1 MNNINAKKRSL
12 KLGGYSVIVTAV
24 VIAIVI
30 VVNLAVRLLP
40 TKYTKYS
47 TSTVGLYDISETSR
61 GILSKV
67 KDKISIYVVSDPSY
81 TDEVTREYV
90 AKYAGLNS
98 NISWSTVDPAVKPGF
113 LKEYT
118 SESLSSQQTHLVLV
132 NKNNGR
138 SRVIPYTDIYYQKYT
153 QQELLYYQMYYGS
166 VPDNPTYFNIE
177 QQLTSAV
184 DYLTAEKLP
193 TVYYITGHGETALDS
208 TVTGLIGAE
217 NIDLAEL
224 PLLTKGS
231 VPDDADAVI
240 INAATKDFTE
250 DEIKAL
256 EAYTAKGGN
265 VLMTSFYNSELKER
279 NLTNLYGFAKSLG
292 LEYQDVFVLEGNSAY
307 FSPNYE
313 NQSYA
318 YLLPVLADDKYS
330 SVVSSNT
337 RLIMVGCHGIVLSE
351 NKPEGVTLS
360 ELLTTT
366 LNGYSKT
373 KLDKD
378 TVWTKTDEDVE
389 GKYVIGAMSEKSNDD
404 GTKSKFVWFSSDT
417 IIDGSTAR
425 IYSNISYFMAI
436 LTDLCEKESSVTI
449 NAKSLQIEALTVSE
463 ASANLWGIIL
473 IAVIPLAVLV
483 TGFVIW
489 NRRIKR

>member
-1 MNNINAKKRSL
+1 MKRTL
-12 KLGGYSVIVTAV
+12 KMGGYSVIITAV
-24 VIAIVI
+24 VVAIVI

-40 TKYTKYS
+40 TRYTKYS

-265 VLMTSFYNSELKER
+265 VLMTSFYNSKLKER

-292 LEYQDVFVLEGNSAY
+292 LEYKDVKVYEGGGKFVQ
-307 FSPNYE
+307 SPDNI
-313 NQSYA
+313 
-318 YLLPVLADDKYS
+318 LPTLVDKKYS
-330 SVVSSNT
+330 SAIGNNT
-337 RLIMVGCHGIVLSE
+337 YLLMVQCNAITLA
-351 NKPEGVTLS
+351 KTAPEGVTLT
-360 ELLTTT
+360 ELLTTSV
-366 LNGYSKT
+366 LGFAKT
-373 KLDKD
+373 EV
-378 TVWTKTDEDVE
+378 TEETKSEKEEGDEE
-389 GKYVIGAMSEKSNDD
+389 GTFVLGAMAEKTVD
-404 GTKSKFVWFSSDT
+404 GKTSKLVWLASPVLL
-417 IIDGSTAR
+417 DGRSLSY
-425 IYSNISYFMAI
+425 YSNISYFMAI

>member
-40 TKYTKYS
+40 TRYTKYS

-224 PLLTKGS
+224 PLLTNGS

-292 LEYQDVFVLEGNSAY
+292 LEYKDVKVYEGGGKFVQ
-307 FSPNYE
+307 SPDNI
-313 NQSYA
+313 
-318 YLLPVLADDKYS
+318 LPTLVDKKYS
-330 SVVSSNT
+330 SAIGNNT
-337 RLIMVGCHGIVLSE
+337 YLLMVQCNAITLA
-351 NKPEGVTLS
+351 KTAPEGVTLT
-360 ELLTTT
+360 ELLTTSV
-366 LNGYSKT
+366 LGFAKT
-373 KLDKD
+373 E
-378 TVWTKTDEDVE
+378 VTKETKSEKEEGDEE
-389 GKYVIGAMSEKSNDD
+389 GTFVLGAMAEK
-404 GTKSKFVWFSSDT
+404 T
-417 IIDGSTAR
+417 IDGKTSKLVWLTSPVLLDGR
-425 IYSNISYFMAI
+425 SLSYYSNISYFMAI

>member
-67 KDKISIYVVSDPSY
+67 KDKISVYVVSDPSY

-265 VLMTSFYNSELKER
+265 VLMTSFYNSKLKER

-292 LEYQDVFVLEGNSAY
+292 LEYKDVKVYEGGGKFVQ
-307 FSPNYE
+307 SPDNI
-313 NQSYA
+313 
-318 YLLPVLADDKYS
+318 LPTLVDKKYS
-330 SVVSSNT
+330 SAIGNNT
-337 RLIMVGCHGIVLSE
+337 YLLMVQCNAITLA
-351 NKPEGVTLS
+351 KTAPEGVTLT
-360 ELLTTT
+360 ELLTTSV
-366 LNGYSKT
+366 LGFAKT
-373 KLDKD
+373 EV
-378 TVWTKTDEDVE
+378 TEETKSEKEEGDEE
-389 GKYVIGAMSEKSNDD
+389 GTFVLGAMAEKTVD
-404 GTKSKFVWFSSDT
+404 GKTSKLVWLASPVLL
-417 IIDGSTAR
+417 DGRSLSY
-425 IYSNISYFMAI
+425 YSNISYFMAI

>member
-153 QQELLYYQMYYGS
+153 QQELLYYQMYYGTT
-166 VPDNPTYFNIE
+166 PDNPTYFNIE
-177 QQLTSAV
+177 QELTSAV

-265 VLMTSFYNSELKER
+265 VLMTSFYNSKLKER

-292 LEYQDVFVLEGNSAY
+292 LEYKDVKVYEGGGKFVQ
-307 FSPNYE
+307 SPDNI
-313 NQSYA
+313 
-318 YLLPVLADDKYS
+318 LPTLVDKKYS
-330 SVVSSNT
+330 SAIGNNT
-337 RLIMVGCHGIVLSE
+337 YLLMVQCNAITLA
-351 NKPEGVTLS
+351 KTAPEGVTLT
-360 ELLTTT
+360 ELLTTSV
-366 LNGYSKT
+366 LGFAKT
-373 KLDKD
+373 EV
-378 TVWTKTDEDVE
+378 TEETKSEKEEGDEE
-389 GKYVIGAMSEKSNDD
+389 GTFVLGAMAEKTVD
-404 GTKSKFVWFSSDT
+404 GKTSKLVWLASPVLL
-417 IIDGSTAR
+417 DGRSLSY
-425 IYSNISYFMAI
+425 YSNISYFMAI

>member
-40 TKYTKYS
+40 TRYTKYS

-217 NIDLAEL
+217 NIDIAEL

-292 LEYQDVFVLEGNSAY
+292 LEYKDVLVLEGSKDNYVQAPYNILPTVAANDFSSALG
-307 FSPNYE
+307 SNT
-313 NQSYA
+313 
-318 YLLPVLADDKYS
+318 YLLMMYCNALTLAK
-330 SVVSSNT
+330 T
-337 RLIMVGCHGIVLSE
+337 A
-351 NKPEGVTLS
+351 PEGVTLT
-360 ELLTTT
+360 ELLTTSVKSYAKAEIT
-366 LNGYSKT
+366 
-373 KLDKD
+373 KD
-378 TVWTKTDEDVE
+378 TIEKEEGDEEGKFVVGAMATKTTNNE
-389 GKYVIGAMSEKSNDD
+389 
-404 GTKSKFVWFSSDT
+404 TSKFVWISSQYFLD
-417 IIDGSTAR
+417 SR
-425 IYSNISYFMAI
+425 YSSYCSNISYFMAI

>member
-265 VLMTSFYNSELKER
+265 VLMTSFYNSKLKER

-292 LEYQDVFVLEGNSAY
+292 LEYKDVKVYEGGGKFV
-307 FSPNYE
+307 
-313 NQSYA
+313 Q
-318 YLLPVLADDKYS
+318 LPDNILPTLVDKKYS
-330 SVVSSNT
+330 SAIGNNT
-337 RLIMVGCHGIVLSE
+337 YLLMVQCNAITLA
-351 NKPEGVTLS
+351 KTAPEGVTLT
-360 ELLTTT
+360 ELLTTSV
-366 LNGYSKT
+366 LGFAKT
-373 KLDKD
+373 EV
-378 TVWTKTDEDVE
+378 TEETKSEKEEGDEE
-389 GKYVIGAMSEKSNDD
+389 GTFVLGAMAEKTVD
-404 GTKSKFVWFSSDT
+404 GKTSKLVWLASPVLL
-417 IIDGSTAR
+417 DGRSLSY
-425 IYSNISYFMAI
+425 YSNISYFMAI

>member
-1 MNNINAKKRSL
+1 M
-12 KLGGYSVIVTAV
+12 
-24 VIAIVI
+24 
-30 VVNLAVRLLP
+30 
-40 TKYTKYS
+40 
-47 TSTVGLYDISETSR
+47 
-61 GILSKV
+61 
-67 KDKISIYVVSDPSY
+67 
-81 TDEVTREYV
+81 
-90 AKYAGLNS
+90 
-98 NISWSTVDPAVKPGF
+98 
-113 LKEYT
+113 
-118 SESLSSQQTHLVLV
+118 LV

-292 LEYQDVFVLEGNSAY
+292 LEYKDVLVLEGSKDNYVQAPYNILPTVAANDFSSA
-307 FSPNYE
+307 
-313 NQSYA
+313 
-318 YLLPVLADDKYS
+318 LG
-330 SVVSSNT
+330 SNT
-337 RLIMVGCHGIVLSE
+337 HLVMLNCNAIKLAE
-351 NKPEGVTLS
+351 TAPEGVTVT
-360 ELLTTT
+360 ELLATS
-366 LNGYSKT
+366 LKGYAKAEIT
-373 KLDKD
+373 KD
-378 TVWTKTDEDVE
+378 TKIEKEEGDEE
-389 GKYVIGAMSEKSNDD
+389 GKYVLGAMAEKTAD
-404 GTKSKFVWFSSDT
+404 GKTSKLIWLASPALLDSRYSSY
-417 IIDGSTAR
+417 
-425 IYSNISYFMAI
+425 YSNISYFMAI